1 MPFLHSEDFNL
12 QYLFKS
18 VRRRLTEVTAAFW
31 TDLEVY
37 NALNK
42 GIRDI
47 SIKARCL
54 KKTITVT
61 TISGTREYDLKDNSF
76 GDIIDISE
84 DGVEFNTN
92 GTARLGLDFVTIAQ
106 LNKERPGWRDVA
118 ASIPRE
124 YYYNKNTKTIG
135 LEPKP
140 NATNVGAYLFVSGYH
155 RAKVLHAGTAT
166 AGTSTTITLAEGSST
181 TNPPS
186 KVDDYYNGIFIE
198 IAGGTGEGEK
208 AEITDY
214 VGSTRK
220 CTVTF
225 TTTPDNTSIYGMIPE
240 IPQEAH
246 ELLEPYAL
254 WKLFSK
260 GGSRTVLANQYRDEY
275 FANLSNFIGD
285 YSEIDDE
292 IVIRDTYRP

>member
-1 MPFLHSEDFNL
+1 MPFLHSEDLNL

-18 VRRRLTEVTAAFW
+18 VRRRLAEVTAAFW

-47 SIKARCL
+47 SIKSRCL
-54 KKTITVT
+54 KKTVTVT
-61 TISGTREYDLKDNSF
+61 TVSGTREYDLKDEGF
-76 GDIIDISE
+76 ADIIDISE

-92 GTARLGLDFVTIAQ
+92 GTSRLGLDFKTIAQ
-106 LNKERPGWRDVA
+106 LNKESPGWRDIA
-118 ASIPRE
+118 ASIPRN

-135 LEPKP
+135 LDPKP
-140 NATNVGAYLFVSGYH
+140 NATNAGAYLFPSGYH
-155 RAKVLHAGTAT
+155 RAKVLHAGTAA
-166 AGTSTTITLAEGSST
+166 AGASTTLTLAAASST
-181 TNPPS
+181 VNPPS
-186 KVDDYYNGIFIE
+186 TVDDYYNGIFME
-198 IAGGTGEGEK
+198 IADGPGEGEK

-214 VGSTRK
+214 VGSTRV
-220 CTVTF
+220 CTVNF
-225 TTTPDNTSIYGMIPE
+225 TTTPTTSSIYGMVPE

-260 GGSRTVLANQYRDEY
+260 GGSRTVLANSYRDEY
-275 FANLSNFIGD
+275 FANLSSFMGD
-285 YSEIDDE
+285 YTEIDDE
-292 IVIRDTYRP
+292 KIVKDTYR